1 MRYFG
6 KTGKYSEIIHQLV
19 VFTNMQ
25 FNLNI
30 SVQSKNLSYS
40 LDDMFHLDS
49 IYVSSMFNTPR
60 LTKELSQLFGKP
72 PVGIRV
78 KVKDGSS
85 SVLEAGKNYVL
96 IFISEK

>member
-1 MRYFG
+1 
-6 KTGKYSEIIHQLV
+6 
-19 VFTNMQ
+19 
-25 FNLNI
+25 
-30 SVQSKNLSYS
+30 
-40 LDDMFHLDS
+40 
-49 IYVSSMFNTPR
+49 MFNTPR